1 MDLRKHTGAHHPQR
15 LYGTEIHKRQHETVR
30 ADRRRAPGPGEV
42 LTESVQ
48 TKRTVKGLSGLAD
61 LLGVSETT
69 VKRYRG
75 LLSPAIAQ
83 RGQSI
88 VVDADKALQLWAG
101 RRNF

>member
-1 MDLRKHTGAHHPQR
+1 MERYDENTRISELTVGELRDL
-15 LYGTEIHKRQHETVR
+15 VR
-30 ADRRRAPGPGEV
+30 AV

-61 LLGVSETT
+61 LLGVSQST
-69 VKRYRG
+69 VKRYKA
-75 LLSPAIAQ
+75 LLSPSIAQ
-83 RGQSI
+83 RGRSI